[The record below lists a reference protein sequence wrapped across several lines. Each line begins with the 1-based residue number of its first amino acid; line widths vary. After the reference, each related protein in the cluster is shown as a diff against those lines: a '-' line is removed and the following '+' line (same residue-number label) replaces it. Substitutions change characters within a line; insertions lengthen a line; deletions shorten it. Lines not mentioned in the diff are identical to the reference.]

1 MAETTP
7 TFTRAS
13 VPAPY
18 ERVMV
23 PAVFGP
29 WAKELLDTV
38 VLPAGTRVLDI
49 ACGTGIVARLAA
61 TQIGPSG
68 RVVGLD
74 TNEAM
79 LAVARAQ
86 PQPTGAQI
94 EWQQGDATR
103 LPFPDVEFGTVLC
116 QQGLQYMPDRPAAL
130 REMKRVLAPGGR
142 LGLSVFSQSVGYE
155 IFERTA
161 AQFVGEKAAAIMRE
175 GFALADLG
183 ELSELFRTAQFSTV
197 QVHTKTLPARFA
209 SARDFIDYQLG
220 GRLAG
225 AVSTLSDET
234 RAELIAALLKA
245 FEPYISSDGLAFP
258 MDAHV
263 VLAYQK

>member
-1 MAETTP
+1 
-7 TFTRAS
+7 
-13 VPAPY
+13 
-18 ERVMV
+18 MV

-29 WAKELLDTV
+29 WAKDLLDTV
-38 VLPAGTRVLDI
+38 ALPAGTRVLDV

-61 TQIGPSG
+61 TQVGPTG

-103 LPFPDVEFGTVLC
+103 LPFPDGEFGAVLC
-116 QQGLQYMPDRPAAL
+116 QQGLQYMPDRPAVL
-130 REMKRVLAPGGR
+130 REMKRVLASGGQ
-142 LGLSVFSQSVGYE
+142 LGLSVFSKSIVYQ

-161 AQFVGEKAAAIMRE
+161 AQFVGQKPAAIMRE

-183 ELSELFRTAQFSTV
+183 ELSELLRTAEFSAV
-197 QVHTKTLPARFA
+197 QMHTRTLPARFA
-209 SARDFIDYQLG
+209 SAADFIDYQLG
-220 GRLAG
+220 GRLAS

-234 RAELIAALLKA
+234 RTTLVSSLREA
-245 FEPYISSDGLAFP
+245 FEPYVDSDGFAFP
-258 MDAHV
+258 MQAHV
-263 VLAYQK
+263 VLARR